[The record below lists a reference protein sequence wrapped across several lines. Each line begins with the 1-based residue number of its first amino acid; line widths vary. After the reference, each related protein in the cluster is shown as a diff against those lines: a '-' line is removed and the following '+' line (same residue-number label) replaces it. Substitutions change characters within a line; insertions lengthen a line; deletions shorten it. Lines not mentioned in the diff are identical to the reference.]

1 MSDEIA
7 KKWQDAYNLF
17 ASVVGIEPKDY
28 TIFKVDNDGDTL
40 TITPGRPAIRS
51 FEDAVK
57 KALR

>member
-1 MSDEIA
+1 MSDEYT
-7 KKWQDAYNLF
+7 KKCQDAYNFL
-17 ASVVGIEPKDY
+17 ASVAGFEPKDY